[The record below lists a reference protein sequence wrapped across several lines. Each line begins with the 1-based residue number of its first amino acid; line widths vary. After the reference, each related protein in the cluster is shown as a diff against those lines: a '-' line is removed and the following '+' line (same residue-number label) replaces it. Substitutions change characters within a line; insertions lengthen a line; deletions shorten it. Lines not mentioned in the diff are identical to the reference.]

1 MIHGD
6 EADVAAAL
14 EEQQRESALAQLR
27 ASAPGEDPDEDE
39 EGNRYCLD
47 CGDTIPE
54 ARVRAVNAV
63 RCVYCAS
70 VRERGNPRKMLSHRG
85 IRRYLKQD
93 EEESPSG
100 ETFSLGGEDANL

>member
-14 EEQQRESALAQLR
+14 EEQQRESALARLR
-27 ASAPGEDPDEDE
+27 ASTPEEDLDEDE

-70 VRERGNPRKMLSHRG
+70 ARERGNPRKMLSHHG

-93 EEESPSG
+93 EEVSAGG
-100 ETFSLGGEDANL
+100 ETFPLGGEDVDL